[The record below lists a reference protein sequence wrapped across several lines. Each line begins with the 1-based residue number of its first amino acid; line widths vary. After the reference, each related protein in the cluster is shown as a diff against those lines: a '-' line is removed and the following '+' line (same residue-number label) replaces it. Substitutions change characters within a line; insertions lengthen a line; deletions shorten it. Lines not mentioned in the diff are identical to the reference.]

1 MIVYLGL
8 DSKFGFRC
16 EFLCIVLS
24 FQCSIMVIGKQ
35 EPRQCVFC
43 TKSFFGICVLTMFEF
58 TMELQ

>member
-1 MIVYLGL
+1 MQEGLPLMIVYLGL

-35 EPRQCVFC
+35 EPRKCVFC
-43 TKSFFGICVLTMFEF
+43 TKSFFWNLCIDNV
-58 TMELQ
+58 

>member
-43 TKSFFGICVLTMFEF
+43 TKSFFWNLCIDNV
-58 TMELQ
+58 